1 MANQLIVRID
11 PELKMKASRLAK
23 RDGKNLS
30 EVIRDLLESYVKKR
44 DIGAYIDQ
52 LWNRIGDK
60 IAEKGITEDDI
71 ESIIQDVRK
80 NK

>member
-1 MANQLIVRID
+1 MIVRKV
-11 PELKMKASRLAK
+11 PQLKMNASCLAN

-52 LWNRIGDK
+52 LWKRIGDK
-60 IAEKGITEDDI
+60 IAEKGFTEDDI
-71 ESIIQDVRK
+71 DSIIQDVRK

>member
-60 IAEKGITEDDI
+60 IAEKGFTEEDI
-71 ESIIQDVRK
+71 ETIIQNIRK

>member
-60 IAEKGITEDDI
+60 IEEKGFTEDDI

>member
-30 EVIRDLLESYVKKR
+30 EVIRDLLESYVKQR
-44 DIGAYIDQ
+44 DIGAYIDH

-60 IAEKGITEDDI
+60 IAEKGFTEDDI

-80 NK
+80 NE